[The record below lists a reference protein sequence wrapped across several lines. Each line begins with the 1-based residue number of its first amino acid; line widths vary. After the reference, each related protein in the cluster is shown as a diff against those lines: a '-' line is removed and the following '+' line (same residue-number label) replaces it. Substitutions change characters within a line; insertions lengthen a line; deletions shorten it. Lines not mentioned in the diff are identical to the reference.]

1 MKKFTAL
8 VLMAAI
14 VLGAFAMTACEDS
27 GDKTESAQEATE
39 SLVSSEDES
48 GESNETISDISVVE
62 SKPEITNEQLSSI
75 NDFIAQYK
83 DIPEFTVKAKEID
96 ATGISKNE
104 NVSLIPD
111 NSNNVFTSLVV
122 KQFKSAAKSAGFKKI
137 FADDSDGTPAAYN
150 DALAKAVE
158 KSDIVVMYGDINKD
172 SIANEIELTQ
182 ANGVKVLSAGYVGK
196 DMKDHYVDYTI
207 PIDYQLAGKLLAD
220 WAISK
225 NKGKVNA
232 LAINNS
238 DSTLSTSIYNGFA
251 DEFTKYVTS
260 GYCTVQSGSSIEVE
274 NGLATKIK
282 QALEKDPNLNYII
295 VLDETMINDA
305 ISAVDQLGR
314 NIKIIATGGGTSAFT
329 SAENGKIEMLVAQ
342 SYEWTAYAMVDYAL
356 RVLDKSELPEQ
367 QSVPVRVI
375 TQDSIK
381 SDLESTEYEDID
393 GFYEICFGANF
404 VTGYR
409 SLWGLD

>member
-48 GESNETISDISVVE
+48 DESNETISDISVVE

>member
-39 SLVSSEDES
+39 GLVSSEDES
-48 GESNETISDISVVE
+48 DESNETISDISVVE

-172 SIANEIELTQ
+172 PIANEIELTQ

-356 RVLDKSELPEQ
+356 RVLDKSKLPEQ

>member
-14 VLGAFAMTACEDS
+14 VLGTFAMTACEDS

-48 GESNETISDISVVE
+48 DESNETISDISVVE